1 MGDHNTQKIMTSNE
15 THHTVAIADRIIY
28 EGISF
33 NISQKPRFK
42 KVIDLTRNVSKFYQ
56 PPYRKLIYKDL
67 LDVIH
72 DQNMERNLILIKKE

>member
-1 MGDHNTQKIMTSNE
+1 MITSNE
-15 THHTVAIADRIIY
+15 TDLKVSIANLVIY
-28 EGISF
+28 KGLYF

-42 KVIDLTRNVSKFYQ
+42 KVPDLAIHVSKFYQ